1 MAIGVNSWRPG
12 GLGLGLG
19 RPALGPGHLPFR
31 FPGAQKQHWVLIS
44 DRCRPAP
51 FYSSACRALF
61 LCDKPVLSC
70 LEFWKDFVA
79 PPSAQPPV
87 VQQDLPSATSTCRR
101 PPAPGRKRL
110 WSQKPLLAVH
120 EGADVPLNRHE
131 QHVAPL
137 SAGVIR
143 HEDRDQMKP
152 QNVSRRTGLCLL
164 SPGGPGPGL
173 WGRSPGRLELDLEQ
187 LLKSGQ
193 APAWA
198 SQQAQEEEPPRTPRG
213 AHLLAP

>member
-1 MAIGVNSWRPG
+1 MHAELFSCATSQSLVLEGFCGS
-12 GLGLGLG
+12 
-19 RPALGPGHLPFR
+19 AL
-31 FPGAQKQHWVLIS
+31 S
-44 DRCRPAP
+44 PAP
-51 FYSSACRALF
+51 CGTAGPAVGHQHLGG
-61 LCDKPVLSC
+61 
-70 LEFWKDFVA
+70 KDCGA
-79 PPSAQPPV
+79 KAQ
-87 VQQDLPSATSTCRR
+87 
-101 PPAPGRKRL
+101 
-110 WSQKPLLAVH
+110 PLLAMH
-120 EGADVPLNRHE
+120 EGADVPLNHHE

-143 HEDRDQMKP
+143 DEGHKQMKP

-198 SQQAQEEEPPRTPRG
+198 SRQAQEEPPRNPQGCAPPRTVT
-213 AHLLAP
+213 AHGPIFMLLT